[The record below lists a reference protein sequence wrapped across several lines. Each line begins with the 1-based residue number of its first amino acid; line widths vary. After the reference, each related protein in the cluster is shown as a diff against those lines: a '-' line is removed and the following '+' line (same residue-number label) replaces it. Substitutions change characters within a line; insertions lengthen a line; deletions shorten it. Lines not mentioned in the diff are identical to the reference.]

1 MHGHIEW
8 MPKIPILKLVIN
20 WTTQVDLHRKQ
31 DEHSKDKPATDGH
44 HLVENDVLAP
54 HFVIFVAKESGGWIV
69 KVERDVWDEH
79 PWKEG

>member
-31 DEHSKDKPATDGH
+31 DEHSKHKPATDGH
-44 HLVENDVLAP
+44 HLMENDVLAP
-54 HFVIFVAKESGGWIV
+54 HIVIFVPKESSGWIV
-69 KVERDVWDEH
+69 KVEGNVWNEH
-79 PWKEG
+79 PRNEG